1 MKAVLEDGSAKA
13 DYVTLTIPFKET
25 GHGDFDPTKKKYKLA
40 IVCSSSKKGDQ
51 FMGADGSKLWVKHLE
66 VTR

>member
-25 GHGDFDPTKKKYKLA
+25 GNGSFDPTKKKYKLA
-40 IVCSSSKKGDQ
+40 IVCSSSKKEI
-51 FMGADGSKLWVKHLE
+51 SLWELME
-66 VTR
+66 VNYG